1 MAKAT
6 ATCTCCECGK
16 SFTASRILATRAQ
29 ANNWEAWAV
38 SNIIECDE
46 CRAKAREEEK
56 AVANANAKAA
66 AKEFELPELQGS
78 EKQVS
83 WANTI
88 RIAYFKSYSKIIAK
102 YAELVASK
110 RQQCEEEFKLFS
122 EVGDHLF
129 STKTAASFWI
139 ENRDLTIRTIRLVVH
154 EHEKEFTKY
163 EEKTEVQEVV
173 ADYAVKPEGSIA
185 DAVAEVKFS
194 NSVLTVSFP
203 SKNDALIK
211 VCKEIGMKWNSKE
224 LVWERK
230 LSEMTGTTDRII
242 EIGHKLLK
250 AGIPVAI
257 ADESIREKAV
267 SGEYEDECLLWVMNG
282 PDDKLRISWNDGDWY
297 EKSKRI
303 SGAKWS
309 SEKRNMMV
317 PVSSFKEIRDFAEC
331 NNFKVTT
338 LAKEKMDEYEE
349 KLNKAK
355 QVSVS
360 EHLEQNKPSKL
371 QEILNSSDDI
381 PSDLLDD

>member
-38 SNIIECDE
+38 SNIIECDDCHTKE
-46 CRAKAREEEK
+46 REEEK
-56 AVANANAKAA
+56 AAANAKAA
-66 AKEFELPELQGS
+66 EETKEFELPELLGS
-78 EKQVS
+78 PRQVE

-88 RIAYFKSYSKIIAK
+88 RVAYFKSYSKIVTK
-102 YAELVASK
+102 YSELLSSE
-110 RQQCEEEFKLFS
+110 RQQCEVEYKSFL
-122 EVGDHLF
+122 EVAEHLF
-129 STKTAASFWI
+129 ATKTSAAFWI
-139 ENRDLTIRTIRLVVH
+139 ENRDLTIRILVK
-154 EHEKEFTKY
+154 EHLGVFKKS
-163 EEKTEVQEVV
+163 EEKSELQPII
-173 ADYAVKPEGSIA
+173 ADYAVKPENSIT

-194 NSVLTVSFP
+194 NDILTVSFP

-211 VCKEIGMKWNSKE
+211 SCKEMGMKWNNKD

-230 LSEMTGTTDRII
+230 LSEITGTTDRVI
-242 EIGHKLLK
+242 EIGHRLLK

-257 ADESIREKAV
+257 ADEIIRNKAV
-267 SGEYEDECLLWVMNG
+267 KGDYKDECLLWVMNG
-282 PDDKLRISWNDGDWY
+282 PDDKLRISWDDGDWY

-360 EHLEQNKPSKL
+360 EHLEQDKPSKL
-371 QEILNSSDDI
+371 QEILNSSGEI
-381 PSDLLDD
+381 PEDLLDD

>member
-1 MAKAT
+1 MAKGT
-6 ATCTCCECGK
+6 VTCTCCECGK
-16 SFTASRILATRAQ
+16 SFAASRILATRAQ
-29 ANNWEAWAV
+29 ANNWEAWAK
-38 SNIIECDE
+38 SNIIQCDD
-46 CRAKAREEEK
+46 CRTKEREAQKAAE
-56 AVANANAKAA
+56 NAKAA
-66 AKEFELPELQGS
+66 EEAQEFELPELQGT
-78 EKQVS
+78 EKQIA

-102 YAELVASK
+102 YVELDSSK
-110 RQQCEEEFKLFS
+110 KEQCGEEFKLFS
-122 EVGDHLF
+122 EVGEHLF
-129 STKTAASFWI
+129 STKTAAPFWI
-139 ENRDLTIRTIRLVVH
+139 ENRDLTFRLVVH
-154 EHEKEFTKY
+154 EHEKEFAKY
-163 EEKTEVQEVV
+163 EEKTEVQGVV
-173 ADYAVKPEGSIA
+173 TDYAVKPENPTT

-203 SKNDALIK
+203 SKNDALTK

-257 ADESIREKAV
+257 ADENIRNKAV
-267 SGEYEDECLLWVMNG
+267 KGEYENECLLWVMNG
-282 PDDKLRISWNDGDWY
+282 PDDKLRISWGDGDWY

-338 LAKEKMDEYEE
+338 LAKEKMDEYETE
-349 KLNKAK
+349 LNKSK
-355 QVSVS
+355 EVTVS
-360 EHLEQNKPSKL
+360 ERVEVEKPDKL
-371 QEILNSSDDI
+371 KEILKSSDNI

>member
-1 MAKAT
+1 MAKGT
-6 ATCTCCECGK
+6 AACTCCECGK
-16 SFTASRILATRAQ
+16 SFTASKILASRDQ
-29 ANNWEAWAV
+29 ANNWEEWAK
-38 SNIIECDE
+38 SNIIQCDD
-46 CRAKAREEEK
+46 CREKEREEEK
-56 AVANANAKAA
+56 AAANAKAA
-66 AKEFELPELQGS
+66 ESAKGFDLPELTGS
-78 EKQVS
+78 DKQVA

-88 RIAYFKSYSKIIAK
+88 RVKVFEQYSKVTESFTK
-102 YAELVASK
+102 FTPEK
-110 RQQCEEEFKLFS
+110 QNQCAEEFEKLNA
-122 EVGDHLF
+122 VANYLF
-129 STKTAASFWI
+129 NSKTSAAFWI
-139 ENRDLTIRTIRLVVH
+139 DNRDTLSIRTIVRDF
-154 EHEKEFTKY
+154 EKEVSIV
-163 EEKTEVQEVV
+163 EEKSEVQEVI
-173 ADYAVKPEGSIA
+173 ADYAVKPKNTTT
-185 DAVAEVKFS
+185 DAVAEVKYS
-194 NSVLTVSFP
+194 NSMLTVSFP

-211 VCKEIGMKWNSKE
+211 ACKEIGMNWNSKD

-230 LSEMTGTTDRII
+230 LSEMSGTTDRII

-257 ADESIREKAV
+257 ADKNIRNKAV
-267 SGEYEDECLLWVMNG
+267 KGEYEDECLLWVMNG

-303 SGAKWS
+303 TGAKWS

-317 PVSSFKEIRDFAEC
+317 PVSSFKEIRDFVEC

-360 EHLEQNKPSKL
+360 EHLEQDKPSKL
-371 QEILNSSDDI
+371 QEILNSSDI